1 MTQSTKCRIM
11 KSMNTSNTKPH
22 CMVHTWNYYDVPE
35 MNMRF
40 RICKKCD
47 CLEGRMEL
55 KNLNQKSGW
64 RKYAPTG
71 GIGFLNA
78 IKEKIAKEAAEKAVT
93 TEIPLTTEEV

>member
-1 MTQSTKCRIM
+1 
-11 KSMNTSNTKPH
+11 
-22 CMVHTWNYYDVPE
+22 
-35 MNMRF
+35 MRF

-55 KNLNQKSGW
+55 KNINQRSGW
-64 RKYAPTG
+64 RKYSPTG

-78 IKEKIAKEAAEKAVT
+78 LKEKIAKEAAEKAVT